1 VNIAVPNVSSY
12 IVQKL
17 AASFIVNIAVP
28 NVSSYIVQKLAAL

>member
-1 VNIAVPNVSSY
+1 LNIAVLYVLSY

-17 AASFIVNIAVP
+17 AASFILNIAVP